1 MPPEFD
7 DPDAFVPLC
16 GANDLVDGDRQTFDV
31 NGTRILLIRTD
42 DRFHAV
48 SALCS
53 HASLE
58 LGGGEVQGG
67 AIRCPFHGVRFDLAT
82 GRCLTGGGL
91 RSIEVFPVI
100 VIEGWVCVGMG

>member
-7 DPDAFVPLC
+7 DPEAFVPVCHADDLAD
-16 GANDLVDGDRQTFDV
+16 GARQTFDV

-67 AIRCPFHGVRFDLAT
+67 AIRCPFHSARFDLAT

-91 RSIEVFPVI
+91 APIEVFPVR
-100 VIEGWVCVGMG
+100 VREDWVWLRIE